1 MCKTSDID
9 LLQERLGFPR
19 FLVFP
24 CTFSKQPI
32 PFYRVACWDF
42 NWDCIGI
49 FVQLGEIWHLN
60 SIECSDERG
69 ISVHLCLFY
78 FLSAKFCRAQC
89 KVVTHISVNASLGSK
104 WFGMPVV
111 SCIVLKFYSA
121 CVC

>member
-1 MCKTSDID
+1 MCKTSNID

-49 FVQLGEIWHLN
+49 FFNW
-60 SIECSDERG
+60 ERFG
-69 ISVHLCLFY
+69 ILTVLSVPMNLAYLFIY
-78 FLSAKFCRAQC
+78 AFFIFSQQSFVGLSVKLL
-89 KVVTHISVNASLGSK
+89 HI
-104 WFGMPVV
+104 FQ
-111 SCIVLKFYSA
+111 
-121 CVC
+121 